1 MPGSTFIPR
10 TQRADNTTPFDSVE
24 SAWFWFMAAH
34 EAKLSGARFT
44 AGKATTPRPCEPV
57 DILKAVD
64 RLRRNRR
71 LTRDHL
77 YVMAHYGRRKCAPN
91 PTLAKEQKGY
101 ILWAQA
107 MNRLS
112 QPLCRKGILSAICYL
127 PPIGAIAKSTAPTGQ
142 RKMVGT
148 HA

>member
-1 MPGSTFIPR
+1 MPRSTFIPR
-10 TQRADNTTPFDSVE
+10 SHRADNTTPFDSVE
-24 SAWFWFMAAH
+24 GAWFWFMAAH

-44 AGKATTPRPCEPV
+44 AGKATIERPCEPV

-71 LTRDHL
+71 LSRDHL
-77 YVMAHYGRRKCAPN
+77 HVMAHYGRRKCAPD
-91 PTLAKEQKGY
+91 PTLAREQKGY
-101 ILWAQA
+101 ILWAEA

-112 QPLCRKGILSAICYL
+112 DPLVRKGIVTRHCHL
-127 PPIGAIAKSTAPTGQ
+127 PPITRVCQSAPTGQ
-142 RKMVGT
+142 RQMVGT